1 MMDSVAAV
9 VQQQSS
15 SLSSFNSPSP
25 LLLPER
31 LNLEN
36 PDGITLSNT
45 SKPFS
50 SVSGAAAPPGT
61 SGFTPLPSRPSVI
74 TNKMTPYNCIPRS
87 EVKDTKRLLTRL
99 PSIKNE
105 RRTKTSSS
113 GSSTPDLS
121 RSSSTTTSTTPVL
134 SPESISDSLSS
145 HSSSEISCY
154 KVVARKRSMD
164 SIASSDNSS
173 QYSCLAKDD
182 QYLLHLKD
190 VEGMSCWSDIAERMC
205 RKGYSVQQ
213 RGLRTRYCILKRDLD
228 LSLQRSMEN
237 LVNIQSEVD
246 EVLGSSNCPVRR
258 LASFKNKKIGGN
270 LRVYDEEDEA
280 VDPRVWDDL
289 AASLQASGLR

>member
-1 MMDSVAAV
+1 MDSVTAV

-15 SLSSFNSPSP
+15 FGSPSP

-31 LNLEN
+31 LDLEN
-36 PDGITLSNT
+36 PDGITSLSNT
-45 SKPFS
+45 SKPFH
-50 SVSGAAAPPGT
+50 SVSGAAAPGT
-61 SGFTPLPSRPSVI
+61 SGFTPLPTRPSVI
-74 TNKMTPYNCIPRS
+74 TNKMTPYNSVPRF
-87 EVKDTKRLLTRL
+87 EVRETKRLLTRL
-99 PSIKNE
+99 PSVKNE
-105 RRTKTSSS
+105 RRTKASSS

-145 HSSSEISCY
+145 HSSSEISCF
-154 KVVARKRSMD
+154 KVVGRKRSMD

-205 RKGYSVQQ
+205 QKGYSVQQ
-213 RGLRTRYCILKRDLD
+213 RGLRTRYCVLKRDLD
-228 LSLQRSMEN
+228 LTLQRSMEN